1 MTIRLYDVD
10 STVSEYSGCRD
21 VNFRWFVVDCEEP
34 VAFVAEAI
42 EVFDLG
48 NSTAG
53 YPVEALD
60 ELFTLEEAEMLRD
73 YLERSY
79 GDESVVITER
89 ELPSANNTMGLR
101 AIPLGGG

>member
-1 MTIRLYDVD
+1 MTIRLHDVD

-21 VNFRWFVVDCEEP
+21 VNFRWFVVDREEP

-53 YPVEALD
+53 YPVEALS
-60 ELFTLEEAEMLRD
+60 ASSS
-73 YLERSY
+73 RSRKRRCCATT
-79 GDESVVITER
+79 S
-89 ELPSANNTMGLR
+89 SAPTATR
-101 AIPLGGG
+101 AS